1 MDMLRRGKNAEGS
14 KKQLAALDKTGK
26 FHYNIQAIGVWR
38 SLVSRLVRVQ
48 EAAGSN
54 PATPTIFP
62 VTTFV
67 VAVFFHLSQLLLKA
81 GGISMLKRIKNF
93 VERETVLCI
102 AAGCAILTM
111 FVIPPD
117 KEYLHYIDFRVL
129 CLLLCLMAVVAG
141 LKKIDLFHWLT
152 YQLLHRLH
160 SGRALSVTLVL
171 LPFFSSMF
179 VTNDVALIIFIPF
192 TLMLLDQL
200 GCKHRI
206 IPVTVF
212 QTIAANLGSMAT
224 PVGNPQNLYLYAFY
238 NMGVADFF
246 SVTLPLTAVSL
257 IALSIASIPLLP
269 RQLPEQATERASI
282 SSTKQLL
289 IYLGL
294 FVLCLLTVFRIVP
307 YLLTTAITVMV
318 LLLVDRKLLKEI
330 DYMLLLTFVCFFTVS
345 ENLGRVDAI
354 RIFLQQLLQRSTL
367 LTAVATSQVIS
378 NVPAA
383 VVLSGFTDQ
392 WRQMLAGVNI
402 GGLGTPIASLAS
414 LITIKFYMRWPNA
427 NIMKFLGYFTAAN
440 VIALA
445 VLLLFA
451 QIM

>member
-1 MDMLRRGKNAEGS
+1 
-14 KKQLAALDKTGK
+14 
-26 FHYNIQAIGVWR
+26 
-38 SLVSRLVRVQ
+38 
-48 EAAGSN
+48 
-54 PATPTIFP
+54 
-62 VTTFV
+62 
-67 VAVFFHLSQLLLKA
+67 
-81 GGISMLKRIKNF
+81 MLKRIKDF
-93 VERETVLCI
+93 IAKETVLCV

-141 LKKIDLFHWLT
+141 LKMIGLFHWLT
-152 YQLLHRLH
+152 YRLLHSLR

-171 LPFFSSMF
+171 LPFFSSML

-192 TLMLLDQL
+192 TLLLLEQL
-200 GCKHRI
+200 GCKHCI

-238 NMGVADFF
+238 NMSIGDFF

-257 IALSIASIPLLP
+257 IGLSITSLPLLP
-269 RQLPEQATERASI
+269 RELPEQTIEKADIR
-282 SSTKQLL
+282 STKQLL
-289 IYLGL
+289 IYLAL
-294 FVLCLLTVFRIVP
+294 FVLCLLTVFRVIP
-307 YLLTTAITVMV
+307 YPLATAVTVIS

-345 ENLGRVDAI
+345 ENLGRIDAI
-354 RIFLQQLLQRSTL
+354 RVFLQQILQSNTL

-392 WRQMLAGVNI
+392 WKDMLSGVNI

-414 LITIKFYMRWPNA
+414 LITIKFYMRWPGA
-427 NIMKFLGYFTAAN
+427 KILRFLGYFTAAN

-445 VLLLFA
+445 ILLLFA
-451 QIM
+451 QLI